1 MVANDAPRPNEAA
14 DTNVL
19 HETRRQADL
28 SSGTWQDMKTQ
39 PRLAQAD
46 LPAKTPGYD
55 LPSVVMDFSP
65 AKSPTASLQ
74 DKLLDHS
81 AKPEERLQAVREL
94 AKQGVTTIKG
104 VDDQGHETNLRLEVA
119 KSGNRE
125 MVHLFVN
132 QDGKEKTALRGILN
146 EGKIEQQR
154 DKKGH
159 AVSFEGKGI
168 DAFNHIKV
176 QDNKSALPKLDI
188 TPDAPK
194 PAYPLPEGKIPV
206 PATKPDNRFP
216 LPEGNIPVPAK
227 KPELPEP
234 RLHPDKKVESPAVR
248 PGWPRTNGDQPL
260 PWEKPAQKDADG
272 KTPRFKL
279 EPVTDRNI
287 TSQVP
292 GAMYLGVKGSIRA
305 MENGKPVVKHDQKLW
320 LAGDAARG
328 LERAQEIL
336 DAQGKGKRIELRDLN
351 SAGRLHD
358 AQIAIAKAAPNQV
371 HARPG
376 RSAHEIGKSVDIN
389 NYADKDVANALLK
402 AGFRYGNHGKVIA
415 NDPVHFTFHGTQKS
429 EHVAS
434 HHRRRR

>member
-1 MVANDAPRPNEAA
+1 MVANDAPRANEAA

-46 LPAKTPGYD
+46 LPAKTPGYE

-104 VDDQGHETNLRLEVA
+104 VDEQGRETNLRLEVA

-132 QDGKEKTALRGILN
+132 QDGKEKTALRGILD

-154 DKKGH
+154 DKKGQ

-168 DAFNHIKV
+168 DAFNHIKA

-216 LPEGNIPVPAK
+216 LPEGKIPVPAK

-234 RLHPDKKVESPAVR
+234 RLHPDKKEESPALR
-248 PGWPRTNGDQPL
+248 PGCPRTNGDQQL
-260 PWEKPAQKDADG
+260 PW
-272 KTPRFKL
+272 
-279 EPVTDRNI
+279 
-287 TSQVP
+287 
-292 GAMYLGVKGSIRA
+292 
-305 MENGKPVVKHDQKLW
+305 
-320 LAGDAARG
+320 
-328 LERAQEIL
+328 
-336 DAQGKGKRIELRDLN
+336 
-351 SAGRLHD
+351 
-358 AQIAIAKAAPNQV
+358 
-371 HARPG
+371 
-376 RSAHEIGKSVDIN
+376 
-389 NYADKDVANALLK
+389 
-402 AGFRYGNHGKVIA
+402 
-415 NDPVHFTFHGTQKS
+415 
-429 EHVAS
+429 
-434 HHRRRR
+434 